1 MSHGREQ
8 DETRGTVG
16 KRERVGGRKRST
28 PGMTDQDR
36 APDTELLKRL
46 RDKFRLAFRRSV
58 RRIRRPRTP
67 SVAGTV
73 DQNHAIRSC
82 QRLAQRKPHVFHVSA
97 RTMDQ
102 HDGGLGTWRIPRK
115 THLGNMQTT
124 LSTSTNGPA
133 GGCEASIHAMPNRVT
148 DPSTPSATTNAMVG
162 AVSDMRFRP
171 LRRNNCLHWTGFLIF
186 QERRTPSVRFPT

>member
-16 KRERVGGRKRST
+16 KRKRVGGRKRSA
-28 PGMTDQDR
+28 PGMTDQDG

-58 RRIRRPRTP
+58 RGIRRPRAP

-73 DQNHAIRSC
+73 DQDHTMRSC
-82 QRLAQRKPHVFHVSA
+82 QRLAQRNPHVFHVSA

-102 HDGGLGTWRIPRK
+102 HDGGFGTRRISRK
-115 THLGNMQTT
+115 THLGNMQAHTFDLNE
-124 LSTSTNGPA
+124 LS
-133 GGCEASIHAMPNRVT
+133 CRRVRGL
-148 DPSTPSATTNAMVG
+148 DPRNA
-162 AVSDMRFRP
+162 
-171 LRRNNCLHWTGFLIF
+171 
-186 QERRTPSVRFPT
+186 E

>member
-115 THLGNMQTT
+115 THLGNMQTYT
-124 LSTSTNGPA
+124 FDFDERSCRRMRGLDPRNAEQGHGSK
-133 GGCEASIHAMPNRVT
+133 HAK
-148 DPSTPSATTNAMVG
+148 
-162 AVSDMRFRP
+162 
-171 LRRNNCLHWTGFLIF
+171 RNNKRDGGSG
-186 QERRTPSVRFPT
+186 E